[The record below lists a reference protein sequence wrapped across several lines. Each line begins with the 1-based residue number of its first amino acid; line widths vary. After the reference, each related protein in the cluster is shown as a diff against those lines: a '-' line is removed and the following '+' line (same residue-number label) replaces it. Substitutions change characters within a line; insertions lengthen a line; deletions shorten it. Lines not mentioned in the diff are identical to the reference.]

1 MSQQLKPI
9 SQIASQVQASTT
21 LQIDAMFKDMKANG
35 VDVVGFGAGEPDF
48 PTPEHIKQAGIFA
61 IETNQTK
68 YTPASGLL
76 ALKKAACYRL
86 KEDNRLEYEPQQIC
100 VASGAKHAI
109 FIALMVLC
117 DPGDE
122 VVIAAPY
129 WVSYSE
135 MVKQAGATPVIVA
148 ATEAQHFK
156 ITADQLDQA
165 ITPRT
170 KAFMLNSP
178 SNPTGMVYTKEE
190 LQAIADVC
198 IKHNIYVI
206 ADDIYSNLV
215 YDDLEYH
222 SIASLNEEIKRRSI
236 VINGVSKSYA
246 MTGWRIG
253 YAAASPEIAR
263 AMSNYLSHSTSAPST
278 VSQYAAIEALN
289 GPQEDIEEMR
299 KAFQSRRDHLVERMN
314 TIPGVSCI
322 KPQGAFYVMMNM
334 ESFLGKEMYGQVIH
348 SDDDFA
354 RLFLEKGLVATVPCS
369 AFAAP
374 GFIRWSYATSM
385 QEIDKGLDRLETF
398 IKNA

>member
-1 MSQQLKPI
+1 MQQVLKPI
-9 SQIASQVQASTT
+9 SKIASQVQASTT
-21 LQIDAMFKDMKANG
+21 LVIDAMFKDMKANG
-35 VDVVGFGAGEPDF
+35 IDVVGFGAGEPDF
-48 PTPEHIKQAGIFA
+48 PTPEHIKQAGIMA
-61 IETNQTK
+61 IENNRTR

-76 ALKKAACYRL
+76 DLKKAACYRL
-86 KEDNRLEYEPQQIC
+86 EQDNHLVYHPEQIV

-109 FIALMVLC
+109 FLALMVLC

-129 WVSYSE
+129 WLSYSE
-135 MVKQAGATPVIVA
+135 MVQQAGAVPVIVTA
-148 ATEAQHFK
+148 KEEQHFK
-156 ITADQLDQA
+156 ITAEQLDRA
-165 ITPRT
+165 ITPKT
-170 KAFMLNSP
+170 KVFMLNSP
-178 SNPTGMVYTKEE
+178 SNPTGMVYTRAE
-190 LQAIADVC
+190 LEAIAEVC

-215 YDDLEYH
+215 YDDLEYC
-222 SIASLNEEIKRRSI
+222 SIASLGEEIQRRCI

-253 YAAASPEIAR
+253 YAAAAPEIAR
-263 AMSNYLSHSTSAPST
+263 AMSNYVSHSTSAPST
-278 VSQYAAIEALN
+278 ISQYAAIEALC

-299 KAFQSRRDHLVERMN
+299 QAFQARRDHLVARMN
-314 TIPGVSCI
+314 QIAGVSCI

-334 ESFLGKEMYGQVIH
+334 QSFLGREMYGKRIE
-348 SDDDFA
+348 SAEDFA
-354 RLFLEKGLVATVPCS
+354 QLFLEKGLVATVPCT